1 MKIRL
6 FICAAFLTSVA
17 VNQADCQT
25 PKTKPLKKNTG
36 KQMFFTPNLTKGQKL
51 ANIYSRAIAY
61 SGDDFTTVV
70 FRVSG
75 SSTYEVIDNN
85 PAKPSFKET
94 DLYDGRPAST
104 GVSIIGLD
112 GKGSYGKQSFTNT
125 SASGLLFSSLVW
137 GNPPA
142 SLKEGDTWQADLAQ
156 PWELGGAGK
165 QTGKVIAIDAIHNT
179 ITLLREGSSEGF
191 YDGDRKQVEVIT
203 KDNKKVK
210 MDLTPGTSHWSGYT
224 TFKDGVVMADELLV
238 TRPISLASDSLHFSG
253 NQREYIL
260 LNAMP
265 AEK

>member
-1 MKIRL
+1 MKTKL
-6 FICAAFLTSVA
+6 FIIPALVLAIGIYSA
-17 VNQADCQT
+17 SGQT
-25 PKTKPLKKNTG
+25 AKAGKTKTTG
-36 KQMFFTPNLTKGQKL
+36 KQTFFTPNLTKGEKL

-85 PAKPSFKET
+85 PAKLTFNET
-94 DLYDGRPAST
+94 DLYDGHPAST
-104 GVSIIGLD
+104 GVSVIGLD
-112 GKGSYGKQSFTNT
+112 GKGTYGTRSFVNT

-137 GNPPA
+137 GNPLA
-142 SLKEGDTWQADLAQ
+142 DLKEGDTWQADITQ
-156 PWELGGAGK
+156 PWELGGPGK
-165 QTGKVIAIDAIHNT
+165 QTVKVIAIDAKHNT

-191 YDGDRKQVEVIT
+191 YAGDRKQVEVTT

-224 TFKDGVVMADELLV
+224 TFKDGIVMADELLV
-238 TRPISLASDSLHFSG
+238 TRPISLSSDSLQFSG

-265 AEK
+265 LEK